1 MSGAAES
8 KDVRRNDRTMKKG
21 PTASMEKISET
32 IVESLTHHVA
42 VINQSGRI
50 IKVNRAWKKYA
61 KENGG
66 DPEKLS
72 AGADYFA
79 VCDRQ
84 TVASIREVL
93 DGTKENVQIEYPC
106 HTIRDKKWFAMNVT
120 ALTESE
126 DHVISGAII
135 THFDVT
141 ERKVMELRQLKELEM
156 AKTIQRRVLLDPIV
170 KDQIIVKGFYLASD
184 QLSGDLYAWYEIDE
198 HRTGI
203 ILLDIM
209 GHGLSSGMISMA
221 IRSMLERIITEFQE
235 PEKVYLELNKQFQL
249 FFKSG
254 QGYRNFFCT
263 GIYLLI
269 DTRQK
274 SLSYFNAGQPG
285 GVLLDGQQFT
295 LLKSSLVPIGLL
307 TEPNVQ
313 STTIQWA
320 GETNILLYTDGLT
333 DSLSMRLSEGEKFLI
348 SEMNKADNIFSHFAE
363 LISELERKDDVAI
376 VSICLT

>member
-1 MSGAAES
+1 
-8 KDVRRNDRTMKKG
+8 
-21 PTASMEKISET
+21 MEKISET

-42 VINQSGRI
+42 IIDRSGLI

-79 VCDRQ
+79 VCDNQ
-84 TVASIREVL
+84 TVESIRQVL
-93 DGTKENVQIEYPC
+93 NGEMENIQIEYPC
-106 HTIRDKKWFAMNVT
+106 HSIRDKKWFSMNVT
-120 ALTESE
+120 ALSE
-126 DHVISGAII
+126 TDSSNIFGAII

-141 ERKVMELRQLKELEM
+141 ERKIMELRQQKELEM
-156 AKTIQRRVLLDPIV
+156 AKTIQRRVLLDPIM
-170 KDQIIVKGFYLASD
+170 KNLITVKGFYLASD
-184 QLSGDLYAWYEIDE
+184 QLSGDLYAWYKIDE

-221 IRSMLERIITEFQE
+221 IRSMLERIVTECKD
-235 PEKVYLELNKQFQL
+235 PEKVYWELNKQFHL

-269 DTRQK
+269 DTKQK
-274 SLSYFNAGQPG
+274 TLSYFNAGHPSG
-285 GVLLDGQQFT
+285 LLIDGNQVT

-307 TEPNVQ
+307 TDPNVQ
-313 STTIQWA
+313 SATVQW
-320 GETNILLYTDGLT
+320 TDKTSVLLYTDGLT
-333 DSLSMRLSEGEKFLI
+333 DSLSMRLSEGENFLI
-348 SEMNKADNIFSHFAE
+348 SEMRKADDIYTHFAAM
-363 LISELERKDDVAI
+363 ISELNRKDDIAI
-376 VSICLT
+376 VSISLE